1 MAIIETNVEKLS
13 DCYNSFHFTSD
24 EDHSDIDTIIQKFD
38 EQFTGEINETWM
50 SKYYEIFQNHVIFVN
65 A

>member
-1 MAIIETNVEKLS
+1 MAIIEKNVEKLS

-50 SKYYEIFQNHVIFVN
+50 SKY
-65 A
+65 